1 MHFIVPRGLRAL
13 CGSFLL
19 TALPACAQTD
29 TTTVHQTDWIGPGH
43 WRVAF
48 SPFSLHFR
56 YNPEHRYVWALGVER
71 QRSDDWLAGIS
82 YFRNSFGQPSSYTYV
97 GKRFPGLLDR
107 PELFAQ
113 ASAGILY
120 GYRGQW
126 KNKVPLNYNGF
137 SPGALVSLG
146 WQFSKAHAVTA
157 HLLGDAGLMVQL
169 SWDLY

>member
-1 MHFIVPRGLRAL
+1 MQFIVPRGLWAL
-13 CGSFLL
+13 CGSLWL
-19 TALPACAQTD
+19 TALPAWAQTD
-29 TTTVHQTDWIGPGH
+29 TAAAGPTDWIGPGH
-43 WRVAF
+43 WRIAVA
-48 SPFSLHFR
+48 PFSRHFR
-56 YNPEHRYVWALGVER
+56 YNPEHRDVWAVGVER

-113 ASAGILY
+113 VSAGILY

-146 WQFSKAHAVTA
+146 WQFNPAYAVKV
-157 HLLGDAGLMVQL
+157 HLLGDAGLMFQL
-169 SWDLY
+169 SWDLR